1 MRGYDLLF
9 DDFEAGDAF
18 TTAGETV
25 TESQIIG
32 FALVR
37 DPQPFHTDAAHAR
50 TASAANASTC
60 SCAAAFEPAV
70 GRYFLFLTFW

>member
-9 DDFEAGDAF
+9 DEPEVGDAF

-25 TESQIIG
+25 TESRIID
-32 FALVR
+32 FAMVR
-37 DPQPFHTDAAHAR
+37 DPQPFPTDAAHAR

-60 SCAAAFEPAV
+60 SCAAAFEPAA